1 MARQTAG
8 KRTLQIVMPED
19 TYEGLQEYALRM
31 STPEKSVF
39 VSDVVRLALK
49 KYFAPLDEDLNFD
62 VERGGYRGHKKK
74 ETVDAKETEK
84 K

>member
-1 MARQTAG
+1 MARHTTG

-19 TYEGLQEYALRM
+19 TYEGLQDYASRI

-39 VSDVVRLALK
+39 VSDVVRMALK
-49 KYFAPLDEDLNFD
+49 NYFAPLDEDLNFD

-74 ETVDAKETEK
+74 EAVGSKATEK

>member
-19 TYEGLQEYALRM
+19 TYEGLQDYALRL

-39 VSDVVRLALK
+39 VSDVVRMALK
-49 KYFAPLDEDLNFD
+49 EYFAPRDEDLNFD
-62 VERGGYRGHKKK
+62 VDRGGYRGHKRKM
-74 ETVDAKETEK
+74 TVGAKETEK

>member
-1 MARQTAG
+1 MARQTTG

-19 TYEGLQEYALRM
+19 TYEGLQDYALRL

-39 VSDVVRLALK
+39 VSDVVRMALK
-49 KYFAPLDEDLNFD
+49 EYFAPRDEDLNFD
-62 VERGGYRGHKKK
+62 VDRGGYRGHRRK
-74 ETVDAKETEK
+74 EAADAKTVEK

>member
-8 KRTLQIVMPED
+8 KRTLQIVMPEA
-19 TYEGLQEYALRM
+19 TYEGLQDYAMRL

-39 VSDVVRLALK
+39 VSDIVRMALK
-49 KYFAPLDEDLNFD
+49 EYFAPLHEDLDFD
-62 VERGGYRGHKKK
+62 VDRGGYRGHKRKVAADSK
-74 ETVDAKETEK
+74 QAEK

>member
-1 MARQTAG
+1 MARQTTG

-19 TYEGLQEYALRM
+19 TYEGLQEYAMRL

-49 KYFAPLDEDLNFD
+49 EYFAPLDEHLNFD
-62 VERGGYRGHKKK
+62 VDRGGYRGHKRK
-74 ETVDAKETEK
+74 EPAGTKEVEK

>member
-49 KYFAPLDEDLNFD
+49 EYFAPLHENLNFEVD
-62 VERGGYRGHKKK
+62 RGGYRGHKRKVNAASK
-74 ETVDAKETEK
+74 QTEK

>member
-19 TYEGLQEYALRM
+19 TYEGLQDYAMRL

-39 VSDVVRLALK
+39 VSDVVRMALK
-49 KYFAPLDEDLNFD
+49 EYFAPKDKHLNFEVD
-62 VERGGYRGHKKK
+62 RGGYRGHKRKQVAEANPSK
-74 ETVDAKETEK
+74 AK
-84 K
+84 

>member
-1 MARQTAG
+1 MARQTIG

-19 TYEGLQEYALRM
+19 TYEGLQDYALRL

-39 VSDVVRLALK
+39 VSDVVRMALRE
-49 KYFAPLDEDLNFD
+49 YFAPLHEDLNFD
-62 VERGGYRGHKKK
+62 VDRGGYRGHKRKVESGSK
-74 ETVDAKETEK
+74 QTEK